1 MTEKQDRKNKYDQR
15 LKIITYD
22 IAIRVLLE
30 VVFLVF
36 ASHLTFTMLSP
47 TLFTPPPHFHKSYGM
62 PGNSIAQCTVMIQS
76 HTTSNWIALSLLHD
90 YLISL
95 GQIVE

>member
-62 PGNSIAQCTVMIQS
+62 PGNFYCSMYRDDTVAYNFKLDSSQS
-76 HTTSNWIALSLLHD
+76 PTRLFN
-90 YLISL
+90 
-95 GQIVE
+95 